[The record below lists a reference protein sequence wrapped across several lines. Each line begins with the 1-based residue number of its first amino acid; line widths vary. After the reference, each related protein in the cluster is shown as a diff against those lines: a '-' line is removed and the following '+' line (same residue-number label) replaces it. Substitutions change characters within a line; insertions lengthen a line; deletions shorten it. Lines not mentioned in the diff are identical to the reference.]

1 MLWKKLF
8 CQQRELFQLI
18 VFSSSSFS
26 LLPSPSQTFHLHSC
40 LAAYGSSHFHS
51 ACILSDVIP
60 AGADLRQLLLPGS
73 SLLSGL
79 KILLSTLLN
88 PSSTIYE
95 HTAWSEIPW
104 SCKPDLYLSFFPL
117 FLELYVLLF
126 FQPVWK
132 YILHIFFW
140 ILKKNLLTLPIL
152 DGKTRLAFWQQ
163 MIKSLSQYFTS
174 KYEF

>member
-1 MLWKKLF
+1 MLWRRLNF
-8 CQQRELFQLI
+8 ANSEANS
-18 VFSSSSFS
+18 VFPSSSSSSS

-40 LAAYGSSHFHS
+40 LAAYGSSHFHP

-79 KILLSTLLN
+79 KILPSTLLN
-88 PSSTIYE
+88 PSPTT
-95 HTAWSEIPW
+95 HAQAAWSEIPW
-104 SCKPDLYLSFFPL
+104 SCKPNLYPSFFLL
-117 FLELYVLLF
+117 FLKLYALLF

-132 YILHIFFW
+132 YNLHIVFK

-152 DGKTRLAFWQQ
+152 DVKTRLAFWQQ
-163 MIKSLSQYFTS
+163 MIKSPSRYFTS